1 MKRIKTLFSALYRPK
16 VILWI
21 GITIIVAMCLFP
33 PWVTKDKAGTVVYA
47 CLFSNEL
54 DRWSYSWRGSYYPPP
69 AYQQFL
75 WRMFSRKPSGFP
87 LGHIDLVRLIIQC
100 GIVSLIT
107 GGLLYTL
114 KDKKTKG
121 SGK

>member
-33 PWVTKDKAGTVVYA
+33 PFVSDSKTGHRRGYA
-47 CLFSNEL
+47 NLFSDGISFV
-54 DRWSYSWRGSYYPPP
+54 DRPVEHFKNPITGK
-69 AYQQFL
+69 
-75 WRMFSRKPSGFP
+75 MFADRPHYGFVEA
-87 LGHIDLVRLIIQC
+87 HIDFIRLIIQC
-100 GIVSLIT
+100 AIVGLIT
-107 GGLLYTL
+107 GGLVYTL
-114 KDKKTKG
+114 KDKKTEG